1 MPEFENL
8 ELVVD
13 RIRNMEARFD
23 RLLNDQPQKDDLAV
37 LLDYYENGMWRAD
50 FELDEQGLLP
60 KELKRGVLSEDGL
73 YNLLQDCTKPSLSV
87 IIPEKELIP

>member
-1 MPEFENL
+1 MENL
-8 ELVVD
+8 D
-13 RIRNMEARFD
+13 FIICRIREMEERFD
-23 RLLNDQPQKDDLAV
+23 RFQKNQALEEDLSV
-37 LLDYYENGMWRAD
+37 LLQYYENGLWRRD

-73 YNLLQDCTKPSLSV
+73 YNLLQDYTKPSLSV